1 MPAANRS
8 IRQTRLT
15 AGGAQVEVYDA
26 SLFETDSWR
35 CTGCAATGQA
45 DDLETATLFATS
57 HAQRCRTQQQP
68 TPRKATR

>member
-8 IRQTRLT
+8 IRQTRTT

-35 CTGCAATGQA
+35 CTGCTATGQA

-68 TPRKATR
+68 AARKRPR